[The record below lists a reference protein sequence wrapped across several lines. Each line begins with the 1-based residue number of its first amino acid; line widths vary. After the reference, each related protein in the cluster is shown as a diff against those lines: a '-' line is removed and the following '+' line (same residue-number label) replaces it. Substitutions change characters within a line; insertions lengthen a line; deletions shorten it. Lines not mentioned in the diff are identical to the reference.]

1 VGVQE
6 NSIWVRSRTIGNLK
20 RTKGKDFLLFLLV
33 KAIAHWAIA
42 FHPKTDIPLQS
53 VWVGNLEQF
62 TVIGLNPEAAA
73 EFIRLYVGDFLQN
86 EDQS

>member
-1 VGVQE
+1 M
-6 NSIWVRSRTIGNLK
+6 K
-20 RTKGKDFLLFLLV
+20 
-33 KAIAHWAIA
+33 AIA

-53 VWVGNLEQF
+53 VWAGNLGQF